1 MFNYAERQSFISNKL
16 LVYIC
21 NVNCN
26 LNNLGQET
34 NINFK
39 LKDHVLKNFKK
50 SFFLY
55 GLSIIFSLIYGFYE
69 IWSL

>member
-16 LVYIC
+16 LVYIS

-39 LKDHVLKNFKK
+39 LKDHVLKNF
-50 SFFLY
+50 
-55 GLSIIFSLIYGFYE
+55 
-69 IWSL
+69 